1 MNLGERLLCR
11 DCRITNKGTKIIIT
25 MRNELTQNQGMS
37 GKEISSLVFLGL
49 AILYDLSPIDIIPD
63 IPIVGWLDDATITLT
78 TGLNC
83 IQQFTAQTSS
93 TLSNIAKTLKWLV
106 IIIGGIL
113 VALLALV
120 VVFFIKSVSN

>member
-1 MNLGERLLCR
+1 ME
-11 DCRITNKGTKIIIT
+11 K
-25 MRNELTQNQGMS
+25 NELTQNQGMS

-120 VVFFIKSVSN
+120 VVFFIKAVSN

>member
-1 MNLGERLLCR
+1 
-11 DCRITNKGTKIIIT
+11 
-25 MRNELTQNQGMS
+25 MS

-78 TGLNC
+78 TGIIC

>member
-11 DCRITNKGTKIIIT
+11 DCHITNKGTKIIIT